1 MARWRLS
8 CRALYQH
15 ERYFVWEYSE
25 VDRTTGRP
33 KRTQFPVPR
42 LLNPEDPGDWNYIY
56 SKDGFGKPDT
66 GEIIVAQG
74 DHEARDYIFEGE
86 VTPDMVP
93 LDDEAKK
100 ISAASAHKWKY
111 KAENL
116 NGTYADEMMKDLN
129 RGRGRDSGE
138 VGSGQAEGMTELLTA
153 MTAMMKQES
162 GHPRGVGCVEG
173 CSCFCPDREEVSDG
187 FPTRSRP
194 GRLVSAIRPALAW
207 TEHRL
212 GKLT

>member
-1 MARWRLS
+1 MARWRL
-8 CRALYQH
+8 AAAHYINTNDT
-15 ERYFVWEYSE
+15 VWEYSE

-42 LLNPEDPGDWNYIY
+42 LLNPEDPGDWNHVY

-74 DHEARDYIFEGE
+74 AHEPKDYVFEGP

-111 KAENL
+111 AADKL
-116 NGTYADEMMKDLN
+116 NGSYADEMMKDLSEQIEDV
-129 RGRGRDSGE
+129 RAKSAP
-138 VGSGQAEGMTELLTA
+138 VAEGMTELLTA
-153 MTAMMKQES
+153 MASMMKQNQEMMS
-162 GHPRGVGCVEG
+162 ALVASKAPA
-173 CSCFCPDREEVSDG
+173 ST
-187 FPTRSRP
+187 PT
-194 GRLVSAIRPALAW
+194 LA
-207 TEHRL
+207 R
-212 GKLT
+212 K

>member
-1 MARWRLS
+1 MARWRL
-8 CRALYQH
+8 AAAHYINTNDT
-15 ERYFVWEYSE
+15 VWEYSE

-74 DHEARDYIFEGE
+74 AHEPKDYVFEGDI
-86 VTPDMVP
+86 TPDMVP
-93 LDDEAKK
+93 LDEEAKK

-116 NGTYADEMMKDLN
+116 NGTYADEMMKDLSEAVDEI
-129 RGRGRDSGE
+129 RAKSTTAP
-138 VGSGQAEGMTELLTA
+138 AEGMTELLTA
-153 MTAMMKQES
+153 MTAMMKQNQDILAALVAS
-162 GHPRGVGCVEG
+162 KV
-173 CSCFCPDREEVSDG
+173 
-187 FPTRSRP
+187 PTTAPVAR
-194 GRLVSAIRPALAW
+194 
-207 TEHRL
+207 
-212 GKLT
+212 K

>member
-1 MARWRLS
+1 MARWRL
-8 CRALYQH
+8 AAAHYINTNDT
-15 ERYFVWEYSE
+15 VWEYSE

-42 LLNPEDPGDWNYIY
+42 LLNPEDPGDWNYVY

-74 DHEARDYIFEGE
+74 THEPRDYVFEGDI
-86 VTPDMVP
+86 TPDMVS

-116 NGTYADEMMKDLN
+116 NGTYADEMMKDLTEAVEDI
-129 RGRGRDSGE
+129 RAKS
-138 VGSGQAEGMTELLTA
+138 APAPTEGMTELLTA
-153 MTAMMKQES
+153 MTAMMKQNQEMMAALFAS
-162 GHPRGVGCVEG
+162 KQTPAPVGA
-173 CSCFCPDREEVSDG
+173 R
-187 FPTRSRP
+187 
-194 GRLVSAIRPALAW
+194 
-207 TEHRL
+207 
-212 GKLT
+212 K